1 MSPRSGRKKTDKGK
15 EGTSKERGKK
25 VSEVSR
31 PWQQIRFNGVLARW
45 PKFSQ

>member
-1 MSPRSGRKKTDKGK
+1 MAERRWIKGK
-15 EGTSKERGKK
+15 KGHPKRGEKIT
-25 VSEVSR
+25 EVSR